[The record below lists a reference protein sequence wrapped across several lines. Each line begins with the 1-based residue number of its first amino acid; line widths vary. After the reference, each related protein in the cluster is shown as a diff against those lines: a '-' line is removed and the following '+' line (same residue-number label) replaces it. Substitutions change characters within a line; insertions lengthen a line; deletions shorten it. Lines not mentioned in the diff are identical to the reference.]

1 MHARHAILT
10 GVDLLVTDPVTGKQT
25 GLDRSV
31 RAALRALRGARIPF
45 SVIGA
50 TALAVRGF
58 PRMTRDLDVV
68 VRLEDA
74 AAAHAALAGAG
85 FRAATPTDDA
95 GDPEPMTV
103 FVDPKTNVEV
113 DLLAAAGDPE
123 RRVIAEA
130 SHARVFG
137 VEAPVATLEHLLL
150 MYLYSNQPRH
160 QGDFATIVQSGRA
173 DLATAARAL
182 AEFHPE
188 MVDEWRR
195 RVAAA
200 QSPPPPP
207 TRPPKR
213 G

>member
-1 MHARHAILT
+1 M
-10 GVDLLVTDPVTGKQT
+10 DLLVTDPVTGKQT
-25 GLDRSV
+25 GLDRSA
-31 RAALRALRGARIPF
+31 RAALNALRAARVPF

-68 VRLEDA
+68 VGIEDA

-85 FRAATPTDDA
+85 FQAATPT
-95 GDPEPMTV
+95 GDSEEPEPMAV
-103 FVDPKTNVEV
+103 FVDPETKVEV
-113 DLLAAAGDPE
+113 DVLAAAGDPE

-130 SHARVFG
+130 PRTKVFG

-160 QGDFATIVQSGRA
+160 LGDFATIVQSGRA
-173 DLATAARAL
+173 DLAAAAHAL

-188 MVDEWRR
+188 MVEEWRT

-200 QSPPPPP
+200 QNPPPPP
-207 TRPPKR
+207 KRPPR
-213 G
+213 RAP